1 MKSRSFL
8 SFCFLGLLAGL
19 APSAFSQNTSYGTGA
34 LPTNSGSY
42 NTALGLYSLYN
53 NSSGLYNNGVGTAA
67 LASNTTGSNNSAVG
81 LYSCYGNTAGLNNC
95 GLGNQ
100 TLQFNAVGNGNVA
113 IGLQA
118 LLQCTGSNNI
128 GIGTQGGFLLTNGN
142 NNICIGNSG
151 VAAESNTIR
160 IGTQGLH
167 TATVLAGNVST
178 NGNVNALGT
187 VNTTVIGPGF
197 RHIVGSTE
205 LQSYVVDGSA
215 WFGSSTN
222 HSLQLMTN
230 NSTKMTIT
238 GDGRVGIGT
247 TGPTRALVEISGV
260 SGSTPY
266 SPGGAARGVLKF
278 DGAFSFTNSG
288 TQTNVSLYA
297 SNAIYADFYVAF
309 SDERIK
315 RVQGLS
321 NGDQDLNSLMRIE
334 VTDYTY
340 IDVATRGAG
349 KQKKVIAQ
357 QVEKVYPQ
365 AVHRGT
371 DVLPDIYKVG
381 DVKDGWVDLKT
392 NLKKGERVRLIGDK
406 KDGIHEVLEV
416 EESRFRTD
424 FVADGNDVFVY
435 GREVKDF
442 RNVDYDAISMLNV
455 SATQA
460 LARKLAAT
468 DAEIAALKEQ
478 LAVQAAKDKAFEA
491 RLALLEQSSSGAA
504 RAVKVAA
511 TK

>member
-1 MKSRSFL
+1 MKFRIPL
-8 SFCFLGLLAGL
+8 SVYCLGILAGL

-95 GLGNQ
+95 GFGNQ
-100 TLQFNAVGNGNVA
+100 ALQFNTVGNGNVA

-142 NNICIGNSG
+142 NNICIGNPG
-151 VAAESNTIR
+151 VAAQSNIIR

-167 TATVLAGNVST
+167 TATVLAGDVST
-178 NGNVNALGT
+178 NGNVNASGT
-187 VNTTVIGPGF
+187 VNTTAIGPGF

-230 NSTKMTIT
+230 NSTKMIVTN
-238 GDGRVGIGT
+238 DGLVGIGIT
-247 TGPTRALVEISGV
+247 NPAYPLHVVGTRNFNPGTNFYGFGDQGGFRAASITLGISDI
-260 SGSTPY
+260 SIFAS
-266 SPGGAARGVLKF
+266 RGIL
-278 DGAFSFTNSG
+278 
-288 TQTNVSLYA
+288 A
-297 SNAIYADFYVAF
+297 SYYVAS
-309 SDERIK
+309 SDARIK
-315 RVQGLS
+315 KIVGQSDSSSDLS
-321 NGDQDLNSLMRIE
+321 TLLGIQI
-334 VTDYTY
+334 TDYTH
-340 IDVATRGAG
+340 IDTVTKGGAS
-349 KQKKVIAQ
+349 QKKVIAQ

-365 AVHRGT
+365 AVHLGT
-371 DVLPDIYKVG
+371 DVVPDIYKMG
-381 DVKDGWVDLKT
+381 AVKDGWVKLAT
-392 NLKKGERVRLIGDK
+392 NLKKGERVRLIGEK
-406 KDGIHEVLEV
+406 KESLHEVLEV
-416 EESRFRTD
+416 EADRFRTD
-424 FVADGNDVFVY
+424 FVADGKEVFVY

-442 RNVDYDAISMLNV
+442 RSVDYEAISMLNV
-455 SATQA
+455 SATQE
-460 LARKLAAT
+460 LARKLAAK

-478 LAVQAAKDKAFEA
+478 LAAQAAKDKAFEA